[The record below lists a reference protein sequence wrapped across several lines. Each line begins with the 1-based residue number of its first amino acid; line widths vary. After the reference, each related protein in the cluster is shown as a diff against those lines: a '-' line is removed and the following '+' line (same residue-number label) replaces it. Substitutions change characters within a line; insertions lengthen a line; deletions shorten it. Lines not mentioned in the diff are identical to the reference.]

1 MDQKELEQLRRSVKQ
16 ESSHFQWAK
25 QGLCILLLT
34 ALIMMN
40 LCMGSSGMESI
51 IGLKKCDAAYWG
63 IQGIFFVLCIIV
75 TIIAVRLAQRD

>member
-1 MDQKELEQLRRSVKQ
+1 
-16 ESSHFQWAK
+16 
-25 QGLCILLLT
+25 
-34 ALIMMN
+34 MMN